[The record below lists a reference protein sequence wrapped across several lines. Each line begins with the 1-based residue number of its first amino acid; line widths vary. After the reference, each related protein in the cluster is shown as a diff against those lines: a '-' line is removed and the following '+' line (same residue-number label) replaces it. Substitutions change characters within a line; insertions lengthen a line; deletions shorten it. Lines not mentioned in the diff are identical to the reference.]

1 MLTAI
6 WGLCSMIPLF
16 LMILKTPILRL
27 RCLWCSEPLKTN
39 FEKKKK
45 QAGIKSIENM
55 WSRARQQYV
64 CVLNKLGRS
73 QWLDTGARWSESF
86 APISLCQ
93 ALR

>member
-45 QAGIKSIENM
+45 
-55 WSRARQQYV
+55 
-64 CVLNKLGRS
+64 
-73 QWLDTGARWSESF
+73 TGWDKVDRKHVE
-86 APISLCQ
+86 
-93 ALR
+93 